1 MVDEKNLDVKLA
13 LEEMRINLQQSLD
26 AGDAIDQKLNS
37 ILMAAG
43 LIIALVTTLQI
54 SLTSNRT
61 YLYWTILLIAIA
73 LYAFAIFL
81 VMWGAAPKE
90 YKLPITPKWDELDKN
105 IFGKSE
111 REAILTLLAGYV
123 DQIQHNRKINRS
135 KVKTFKLCLFILFV
149 TVILMSILVVIE

>member
-1 MVDEKNLDVKLA
+1 MMDEKNLDVKLA

-61 YLYWTILLIAIA
+61 NLYWTILLIALA

-81 VMWGAAPKE
+81 VMWGVAPKE
-90 YKLPITPKWDELDKN
+90 YKLPIAPEWDEIDKS

-111 REAILTLLAGYV
+111 REAILTLLSGYV
-123 DQIQHNRKINRS
+123 DQIQNNRNINRS
-135 KVKTFKLCLFILFV
+135 KVRTFKLCLIILLFIVF
-149 TVILMSILVVIE
+149 LMSFLVAIE